1 MLSSSFLLNVAA
13 GYMEGTA
20 ERRKNEREA
29 ELQREKDAAELDRQ
43 FAKSVADAINS
54 KNFRPESIPLLYKA
68 YGKEGEYDPKKYA
81 ALANLVGE
89 VGDTHKVGTH
99 AWNFSVDTNDP
110 RDSSENYLMGYNTA
124 LGNPSYYAST
134 LDHYVRKD
142 RDGGMQMIKNID
154 MYGQNFLFN
163 NYKTNS
169 KDQSAITRPGEFFPE
184 LYKFRNELA
193 SALNLGQHDDLTAT
207 VDTLVNDGAIQGNE
221 IFVGTMAE
229 TRANGQVAQVPKK
242 IELTDNELQNAN
254 AFQQKFFPD
263 KTVHHLFNRHESLH
277 YNDNRGMQIKS
288 MKHATN
294 LYVMGVGEFQK
305 TTTDPNTMRAVTN
318 YLMKVGGEDV
328 DQDAMIAAVYP
339 IYAADLK
346 KFPVGQE
353 WLQDNEI
360 QSGADYVRKEYGEK
374 RYTEITNGF
383 RSTDL
388 AVKLG
393 TELFDKREELGKSG
407 VARAIF
413 SSLQGLTSPTGQ
425 ISQLTSQVVSQ
436 EGGLADDFDQSRF
449 DSAYAKFAQSKGY
462 DLSKTLGE
470 IETLEFNLAVA
481 IARSADPAGR
491 LSNQDFENA
500 LRTIGTGGLL
510 TSLAQSQGS
519 LATTIRIAEEKRN
532 KLSYMYK
539 VTQDQTFDRR
549 DRIALAVHQ
558 EVIRPVIDFNRQIKN
573 TTSKNKNQDPSPKP
587 KVDPSSF
594 TADTDI
600 TSQFK
605 VPEGTRVHQIPG
617 GKAYLV
623 TGSESVEIT
632 GDNMPPLAETAGSGK
647 GPAAPVEKKE
657 DDAGLPA
664 PPPEPKSEENTASLI
679 SPSMFAG
686 QKQISVGEGLFK
698 FGDDPTTYKVITEKN
713 ANGKLVIKGY
723 EAQ

>member
-1 MLSSSFLLNVAA
+1 
-13 GYMEGTA
+13 MEGTA

-29 ELQREKDAAELDRQ
+29 ELQKQKDTAELDRE
-43 FAKSVADAINS
+43 FAKAVADTINS
-54 KNFRPESIPLLYKA
+54 KNFRPESLPLLYNA
-68 YGKEGEYDPKKYA
+68 YGKGSEYDPKKYA
-81 ALANLVGE
+81 AFANLAGE

-99 AWNFSVDTNDP
+99 IWNFSVDTNDP

-124 LGNPSYYAST
+124 LGNPSYYSST
-134 LDHYVRKD
+134 LDHYVKKD

-193 SALNLGQHDDLTAT
+193 SALNLGQHDDLTVT
-207 VDTLVNDGAIQGNE
+207 VDTLVADGAIGENE
-221 IFVGTMAE
+221 IFVGTM
-229 TRANGQVAQVPKK
+229 NNKPKK
-242 IELTDNELQNAN
+242 IALTKNELQNAN

-263 KTVHHLFNRHESLH
+263 QTVHHLFNPNENIH

-288 MKHATN
+288 MKHANN

-305 TTTDPNTMRAVTN
+305 TTTDPNTMMAVTN

-339 IYAADLK
+339 IYAADFK

-374 RYTEITNGF
+374 RYNEIVNGYEAAD
-383 RSTDL
+383 R
-388 AVKLG
+388 AVKIG
-393 TELFDKREELGKSG
+393 ELLYEKREQLGKSG
-407 VARAIF
+407 VARSIF
-413 SSLQGLTSPTGQ
+413 TSVRGLTSPTGQ
-425 ISQLTSQVVSQ
+425 IRQLTGQAISQ
-436 EGGLADDFDQSRF
+436 EGGLKDGFDQSRF
-449 DSAYAKFAQSKGY
+449 EAAAAKFAADRGFNI
-462 DLSKTLGE
+462 DETLGE
-470 IETLEFNLAVA
+470 IATLEFNLAVS
-481 IARSADPAGR
+481 IARAADPSGR

-500 LRTIGTGGLL
+500 LNTIGAGGLL
-510 TSLAQSQGS
+510 TSLAQSRGALSEAINQ
-519 LATTIRIAEEKRN
+519 AKNKVT

-539 VTQDQTFDRR
+539 VANDRTFDRR

-558 EVIRPVIDFNRQIKN
+558 EVIRPVIDFHKQIKD

-647 GPAAPVEKKE
+647 GPAAPVAKKE
-657 DDAGLPA
+657 DDAGLPK